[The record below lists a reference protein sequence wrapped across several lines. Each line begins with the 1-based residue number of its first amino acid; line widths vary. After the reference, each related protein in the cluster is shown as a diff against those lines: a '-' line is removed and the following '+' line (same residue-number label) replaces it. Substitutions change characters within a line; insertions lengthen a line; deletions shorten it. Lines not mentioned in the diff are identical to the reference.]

1 MNQSSYSPYKKAI
14 LFEQLADVPTQA
26 VQKLDPFAAHLQCAL
41 PISKLQGSKKML
53 LALGAV
59 LAVHFGVFYV
69 AKHLPTSALLL
80 KKTEPVAVEI
90 VPPKPPEVI
99 KPKVPPM
106 VKQPKIPP
114 VVSKPQPVQQPS
126 AAKILAEKTVSKT
139 PETVK
144 PVAKSV
150 PEPSLPTTRT
160 ATEKTVPAP
169 VAPAKPAEAAPKPSS
184 DNLQTTEAKGYAGYL
199 SNPAPEYPDI
209 ALDRGWEGLVML
221 RVHVSATGSP
231 LEINIKNSSNKKV
244 LDDAAIRTV
253 KRWKFSPALRGT
265 TPVEGWVDV
274 PIRFKLPN

>member
-1 MNQSSYSPYKKAI
+1 MNQSSHSPYKKAI
-14 LFEQLADVPTQA
+14 LFEQLAYTTAQA
-26 VQKLDPFAAHLQCAL
+26 VQTLDPFAAHLERAL
-41 PISKLQGSKKML
+41 PTSELQGSNKLL

-59 LAVHFGVFYV
+59 LAVHFGVFYA
-69 AKHLPTSALLL
+69 AKHLPTPVLLL
-80 KKTEPVAVEI
+80 KKPEPVAVEI

-99 KPKVPPM
+99 KPKIPPM

-114 VVSKPQPVQQPS
+114 VVQKPQPVQQPS
-126 AAKILAEKTVSKT
+126 AAKPLAEKTLSKT
-139 PETVK
+139 PEVVK
-144 PVAKSV
+144 PVVKSV
-150 PEPSLPTTRT
+150 PEPSLPTSHR
-160 ATEKTVPAP
+160 ATERTVPAP
-169 VAPAKPAEAAPKPSS
+169 VTTTKPAEQAPKPSS
-184 DNLQTTEAKGYAGYL
+184 DNLPITEAKGYAGYL

-221 RVHVSATGSP
+221 RVRVSATGSP